1 MTAACS
7 LLVLLI
13 WKSKY
18 VHTYPYV
25 PLGSEISCRAVPIVI
40 TSTSLLLTNC
50 TLLVILHVNTYD
62 LATIYHRVNRIN
74 EYYLS
79 KSTYHIYKLGVD
91 MIHVHHILLFPREE
105 LSITACFSR
114 RARVPQDVYIIP
126 IFCLPMPPKTFQ
138 CQLSF
143 LNE

>member
-1 MTAACS
+1 MASAWLPLQCIS
-7 LLVLLI
+7 LAYGLGKKRLDDCGMFPSSPADLEKQI
-13 WKSKY
+13 C
-18 VHTYPYV
+18 TYA
-25 PLGSEISCRAVPIVI
+25 LGSEISCRAVPIVI

-50 TLLVILHVNTYD
+50 TVLVIVSVHVNTYD

-79 KSTYHIYKLGVD
+79 KSTYHMYKLGVD

-114 RARVPQDVYIIP
+114 RARVP
-126 IFCLPMPPKTFQ
+126 
-138 CQLSF
+138 
-143 LNE
+143 

>member
-1 MTAACS
+1 MYICT
-7 LLVLLI
+7 
-13 WKSKY
+13 Y
-18 VHTYPYV
+18 VA
-25 PLGSEISCRAVPIVI
+25 LGSEISCRAVPIVI

-50 TLLVILHVNTYD
+50 TVLVIVSVHVNTYD

-79 KSTYHIYKLGVD
+79 KSTYHMYKLGVD

-114 RARVPQDVYIIP
+114 RARVP
-126 IFCLPMPPKTFQ
+126 
-138 CQLSF
+138 
-143 LNE
+143 